1 MRIVIIEASGL
12 VSNVLAVP
20 DTWTVAG
27 DGSSVTG
34 PNIATSD
41 MEEGEN
47 APSVGQM
54 SSIEAPA
61 GGLIV
66 ASDIAD
72 IGATYEA
79 GEFTPPPPVPV
90 PPKRQ
95 FSFLEFMDLFT
106 DSEQL
111 ALAGAAMTDAAT
123 KLWYDRAVG
132 AQFISL
138 DDARLTAG
146 LDAMVAAELLT
157 APRRDRVLQGLPP
170 DV

>member
-20 DTWTVAG
+20 DTWAVTV
-27 DGSSVTG
+27 DGSSASG
-34 PNIATSD
+34 PNVASSD
-41 MEEGEN
+41 MEEGEH
-47 APSVGQM
+47 APSVGEV
-54 SSIEAPA
+54 SSIAAPE

-66 ASDIAD
+66 ASDTAD

-79 GEFTPPPPVPV
+79 GEFTSPPPVPM

-106 DSEQL
+106 DDEQL
-111 ALAGAAMTDAAT
+111 ALAGAAMADAAT

-157 APRRDRVLQGLPP
+157 AGRRDRVLQGLQPAA
-170 DV
+170 